1 MHDLFNYIPKSS
13 HSLLSDLIGSE
24 KLIIKIVNSRKTKHG
39 DFRSLVKGKYQIT
52 VNKTNNKYR
61 FLITLIHELAHFR
74 INKSYGNSVNPHGNE
89 WKKMYKYLMLPF
101 LNNLIFPDEI
111 LKSLAIHMINP
122 KASTDSDT
130 NLVISLQ
137 KYDQINDEK
146 MFLFEIPE
154 GELFYYNKNKL
165 FKKMSKRRKRYICKE
180 LSSGKKYLFS
190 PVARI
195 KLIENENSCS

>member
-1 MHDLFNYIPKSS
+1 MHELFNYIPKSS

-39 DFRSLVKGKYQIT
+39 DFRSLVNGKYQIT

-111 LKSLAIHMINP
+111 LRSLAIHMINP

-165 FKKMSKRRKRYICKE
+165 FKKMGKRRKRYICKE

-195 KLIENENSCS
+195 KLIVNENSCS

>member
-1 MHDLFNYIPKSS
+1 
-13 HSLLSDLIGSE
+13 
-24 KLIIKIVNSRKTKHG
+24 
-39 DFRSLVKGKYQIT
+39 
-52 VNKTNNKYR
+52 
-61 FLITLIHELAHFR
+61 
-74 INKSYGNSVNPHGNE
+74 
-89 WKKMYKYLMLPF
+89 MLPF

-111 LKSLAIHMINP
+111 LRSLAIHMINP

-165 FKKMSKRRKRYICKE
+165 FKKMSKRRKKI
-180 LSSGKKYLFS
+180 YL
-190 PVARI
+190 
-195 KLIENENSCS
+195 

>member
-1 MHDLFNYIPKSS
+1 MHELFNYIPKSS

-39 DFRSLVKGKYQIT
+39 DFRSLVNGKYQIT

-111 LKSLAIHMINP
+111 LRSLAIHMINP
-122 KASTDSDT
+122 KASTCSFF
-130 NLVISLQ
+130 
-137 KYDQINDEK
+137 DQ
-146 MFLFEIPE
+146 
-154 GELFYYNKNKL
+154 
-165 FKKMSKRRKRYICKE
+165 C
-180 LSSGKKYLFS
+180 
-190 PVARI
+190 
-195 KLIENENSCS
+195 